1 MGKETVGDLMS
12 KQVVAVLPGD
22 TVQEA
27 ARRMEENNLGS
38 LPVVSA
44 GQLRG
49 IVTDRDI
56 ALRCVAGGRN
66 AERVKVEE
74 IMTRQVVFLTSGQ
87 PVNDAVGMMEIEQVR
102 RLPVVDNGV
111 IAGVISVADVARSR
125 DDRTVAD
132 LVEKI
137 CEPGR

>member
-1 MGKETVGDLMS
+1 MS